1 MYRHFFKRFL
11 DVFLSGLAMLILSP
25 VLIILAI
32 LVAIFLGRPVLFKQ
46 VRPGYKNKLFCL
58 QKFRTMTNECDSEGN
73 LLPDSERMTKFG
85 RFLRSSS
92 LDELPELWN
101 IFTGKMS
108 IVGPRP
114 QLVKDMV
121 FFDDN
126 VAKRQTVRPGLT
138 GLAQVSGRNNATW
151 DERFECD
158 LKYVQK
164 ITFWGDLKII
174 FKTVGKVFSRSDIAT
189 DGMDTSEDYGDYLL
203 RLGRIDK
210 TEYDEKVAKSKELI
224 KEFLSK

>member
-1 MYRHFFKRFL
+1 MYSKFFKRFFDIL
-11 DVFLSGLAMLILSP
+11 LSGLAMLILSP
-25 VLIILAI
+25 VLLVLIV

-46 VRPGYKNKLFCL
+46 VRPGYKNKLFCM
-58 QKFRTMTNECDSEGN
+58 QKFRTMTNAYDKEGN

-85 RFLRSSS
+85 RRLRSLS

-114 QLVKDMV
+114 QLVKDLV
-121 FFDDN
+121 FFDDEI
-126 VAKRQTVRPGLT
+126 AKRQSVRPGLT

-164 ITFWGDLKII
+164 ITFWGDLKIL
-174 FKTVGKVFSRSDIAT
+174 FKTVGKVFSRSDVAT

-203 RLGRIDK
+203 RLGRIDQA
-210 TEYDEKVAKSKELI
+210 TYDEKVAKSKEMI
-224 KEFLSK
+224 KEFLG

>member
-1 MYRHFFKRFL
+1 MYRGFFKRVL
-11 DVFLSGLAMLILSP
+11 DVFLSGLAMIILSP
-25 VLIILAI
+25 VLIILTI

-58 QKFRTMTNECDSEGN
+58 QKFRTMTNACDKDGN

-85 RFLRSSS
+85 RFLRSTS

-121 FFDDN
+121 FFDEK

-138 GLAQVSGRNNATW
+138 GLAQVSGRNNSTW

-158 LKYVQK
+158 LKYIQK
-164 ITFWGDLKII
+164 ITFFRDVKII

-189 DGMDTSEDYGDYLL
+189 EGMDTSEDYGDYLL
-203 RLGRIDK
+203 RLGKIDK
-210 TEYDEKVAKSKELI
+210 TEYDEKVAKSKEMI

>member
-1 MYRHFFKRFL
+1 MYSKFFKRFFDIL
-11 DVFLSGLAMLILSP
+11 LSGLAMLILSP
-25 VLIILAI
+25 VLLVLIV

-46 VRPGYKNKLFCL
+46 VRPGYKNKLFCM
-58 QKFRTMTNECDSEGN
+58 QKFRTMTNACDKEGN

-85 RFLRSSS
+85 RTLRSLS

-114 QLVKDMV
+114 QLVKDLV
-121 FFDDN
+121 FFDDEI
-126 VAKRQTVRPGLT
+126 AKRQSVRPGLT

-164 ITFWGDLKII
+164 ITFWGDVKIL
-174 FKTVGKVFSRSDIAT
+174 FKTVGKVFSRSDVAT

-203 RLGRIDK
+203 RLGRIDQA
-210 TEYDEKVAKSKELI
+210 TYDEKVAKSREMI
-224 KEFLSK
+224 KEFLG

>member
-46 VRPGYKNKLFCL
+46 VRPGCKNKLFCL

-210 TEYDEKVAKSKELI
+210 TEYDEKVVKSKELI

>member
-1 MYRHFFKRFL
+1 MYSKFFKRFF
-11 DVFLSGLAMLILSP
+11 DIVLSGLAMLILSP
-25 VLIILAI
+25 VLLVLIV

-46 VRPGYKNKLFCL
+46 VRPGYKNKLFCM
-58 QKFRTMTNECDSEGN
+58 QKFRTMTNAYDKEGN

-85 RFLRSSS
+85 RSLRSLS

-114 QLVKDMV
+114 QLVKDLV
-121 FFDDN
+121 FFDDEI
-126 VAKRQTVRPGLT
+126 AKRQSVRPGLT

-164 ITFWGDLKII
+164 ITFWGDLRIL
-174 FKTVGKVFSRSDIAT
+174 FKTVGKVFARSDVAT

-203 RLGRIDK
+203 RLGRIDQA
-210 TEYDEKVAKSKELI
+210 TYDEKVAKSKEMI
-224 KEFLSK
+224 KEFLG

>member
-1 MYRHFFKRFL
+1 MYRYFFKRVI
-11 DVFLSGLAMLILSP
+11 DIFLSGLAMIILSP
-25 VLIILAI
+25 VLLILTI

-114 QLVKDMV
+114 QLVKDLV
-121 FFDDN
+121 FFDDETM
-126 VAKRQTVRPGLT
+126 KRQSVRPGLT

-158 LKYVQK
+158 LKYVEK
-164 ITFWGDLKII
+164 ITFWRDVKII

-189 DGMDTSEDYGDYLL
+189 EGMDTSEDYGDYLL
-203 RLGRIDK
+203 RLNRIGED
-210 TEYDEKVAKSKELI
+210 EYKEKVSKSKEMI
-224 KEFLSK
+224 KEFLDK

>member
-1 MYRHFFKRFL
+1 MYRHFFKRVL

-25 VLIILAI
+25 VLIILVI

-121 FFDDN
+121 FFDED

-151 DERFECD
+151 DERFERD
-158 LKYVQK
+158 LSYVEK
-164 ITFWGDLKII
+164 ITFFKDVKII

-203 RLGRIDK
+203 RLGRIDQA
-210 TEYDEKVAKSKELI
+210 EYDEKVAKSKEMI

>member
-1 MYRHFFKRFL
+1 MYRHFFKRVL
-11 DVFLSGLAMLILSP
+11 DIFLSGLAMLILSP
-25 VLIILAI
+25 VLIVLCV
-32 LVAIFLGRPVLFKQ
+32 LVAIFLGRPILFKQ

-121 FFDDN
+121 FFDED
-126 VAKRQTVRPGLT
+126 VQKRQTVRPGLT

-151 DERFECD
+151 EERFECD
-158 LKYVQK
+158 LKYVEK
-164 ITFWGDLKII
+164 ITFFRDVKII

-203 RLGRIDK
+203 RLGKIDQA
-210 TEYDEKVAKSKELI
+210 EYDEKVAKSKELI
-224 KEFLSK
+224 KEFLKK

>member
-1 MYRHFFKRFL
+1 MYRKFFKRFL
-11 DVFLSGLAMLILSP
+11 DIFLSGLAMIILSP
-25 VLIILAI
+25 VLLVLTI

-46 VRPGYKNKLFCL
+46 VRPGYKGKLFCL
-58 QKFRTMTNECDSEGN
+58 QKFRTMTNECDKEGN

-108 IVGPRP
+108 IIGPRP
-114 QLVKDMV
+114 QLVKDLV
-121 FFDDN
+121 FFDDEIM
-126 VAKRQTVRPGLT
+126 KRQTVRPGLT

-151 DERFECD
+151 DQRFECD
-158 LKYVQK
+158 LKYVEK
-164 ITFWGDLKII
+164 ITFWRDLKIL

-203 RLGRIDK
+203 RLERIDK
-210 TEYDEKVAKSKELI
+210 ETYDNGVKESKEII
-224 KEFLSK
+224 KKYLEK

>member
-1 MYRHFFKRFL
+1 MYSKFFKRFF
-11 DVFLSGLAMLILSP
+11 DIVLSGLAMLILSP
-25 VLIILAI
+25 VLLVLIV

-46 VRPGYKNKLFCL
+46 VRPGYKNKLFCM
-58 QKFRTMTNECDSEGN
+58 QKFRTMTNAYDKEGN

-85 RFLRSSS
+85 RSLRSLS

-114 QLVKDMV
+114 QLVKDLV
-121 FFDDN
+121 FFDDEI
-126 VAKRQTVRPGLT
+126 AKRQSVRPGLT

-164 ITFWGDLKII
+164 ITFWGDLKIL
-174 FKTVGKVFSRSDIAT
+174 FKTVGKVFSRSDVAT

-203 RLGRIDK
+203 RLGRIDQA
-210 TEYDEKVAKSKELI
+210 TYDEKVAKSKEMI
-224 KEFLSK
+224 KEFLG

>member
-1 MYRHFFKRFL
+1 MYKHFFKRFF
-11 DVFLSGLAMLILSP
+11 DIFLSGLALIILSP
-25 VLIILAI
+25 VLLVLMV

-46 VRPGYKNKLFCL
+46 VRPGYKNRLFCM
-58 QKFRTMTNECDSEGN
+58 QKFRTMTNECDAEGN

-85 RFLRSSS
+85 KFLRSTS

-114 QLVKDMV
+114 QLVKDLV
-121 FFDDN
+121 FFDDEI
-126 VAKRQTVRPGLT
+126 AKRQSVRPGLT

-158 LKYVQK
+158 LKYVEK
-164 ITFWGDLKII
+164 ITLFRDLKII
-174 FKTVGKVFSRSDIAT
+174 FKTVGKVFSRSDVAT

-210 TEYDEKVAKSKELI
+210 AEYDEKVAESKDLI
-224 KEFLSK
+224 KEFLKK